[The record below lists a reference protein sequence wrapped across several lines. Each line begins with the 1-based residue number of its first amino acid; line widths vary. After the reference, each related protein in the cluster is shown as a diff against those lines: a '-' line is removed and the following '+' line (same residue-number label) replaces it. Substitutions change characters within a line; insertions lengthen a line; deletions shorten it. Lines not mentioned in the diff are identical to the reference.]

1 MDIKKFSSYYEYSN
15 DNGKKKLK
23 YKNTIKINDDESS
36 FLLQKNYN
44 KINDYLNENFEKK
57 RKNKIDMSKVTGNS
71 TNKSNWEIIEN
82 DNGNIANY
90 EEDYYNFNI
99 LLNNGFNIMNNEN
112 NSDNYLKK
120 QFEDNQITSKKILN
134 NNIVNKYS
142 ELGNKYKNDPFSFQ
156 SYYKL

>member
-44 KINDYLNENFEKK
+44 KLNDYLNENFEKK

-82 DNGNIANY
+82 DNGNIVNY

-142 ELGNKYKNDPFSFQ
+142 ELGNKYKNDLFSFQ